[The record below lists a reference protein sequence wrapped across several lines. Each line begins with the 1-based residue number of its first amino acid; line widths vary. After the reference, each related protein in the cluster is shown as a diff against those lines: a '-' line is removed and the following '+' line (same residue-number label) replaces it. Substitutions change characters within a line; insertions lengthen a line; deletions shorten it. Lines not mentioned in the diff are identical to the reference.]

1 MCIYTPLSISLSAL
15 VSATIVTNC
24 ASSLDAEQASLA
36 VPSGMDFGLH
46 PCDAGV
52 VCGGELSGDL
62 VAMGHQ
68 WHPGRLLYYNRAELK
83 QSDHR

>member
-1 MCIYTPLSISLSAL
+1 MYMYNTALNISVPLSNVLLL
-15 VSATIVTNC
+15 VTGLLLTSD
-24 ASSLDAEQASLA
+24 ASVP

-52 VCGGELSGDL
+52 VCGGELSGEL